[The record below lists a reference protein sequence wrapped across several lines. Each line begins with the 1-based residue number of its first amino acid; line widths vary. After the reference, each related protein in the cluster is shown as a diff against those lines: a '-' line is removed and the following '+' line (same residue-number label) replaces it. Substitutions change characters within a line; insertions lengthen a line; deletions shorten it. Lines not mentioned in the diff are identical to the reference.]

1 MFAFGDVVGELV
13 VGMMFVL
20 VVGGEEAGKEA
31 GLMSFLLVV
40 LEMRVQSRGRAGC
53 GLGGEG

>member
-31 GLMSFLLVV
+31 ALISFLLVV
-40 LEMRVQSRGRAGC
+40 LEMRV
-53 GLGGEG
+53 

>member
-1 MFAFGDVVGELV
+1 MFAFGDVVGEIV

-31 GLMSFLLVV
+31 GLIPFLLVV
-40 LEMRVQSRGRAGC
+40 LEMRV
-53 GLGGEG
+53 